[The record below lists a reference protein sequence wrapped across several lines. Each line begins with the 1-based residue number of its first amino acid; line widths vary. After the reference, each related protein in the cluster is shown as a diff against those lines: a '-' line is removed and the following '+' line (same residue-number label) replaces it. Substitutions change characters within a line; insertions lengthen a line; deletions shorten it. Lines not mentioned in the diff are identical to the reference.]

1 MIHNHEVPGSIPG
14 PATEEQGTASRS
26 SLFFVT
32 FHDPQKGTDSLFLS
46 TLRLFRTQRRRV
58 FMPTDDTDYTDYTD
72 YLFRTQRH
80 RGAEV

>member
-32 FHDPQKGTDSLFLS
+32 FHDPQKGTDSLFCPPY
-46 TLRLFRTQRRRV
+46 V
-58 FMPTDDTDYTDYTD
+58 FLEHKD
-72 YLFRTQRH
+72 
-80 RGAEV
+80 AEVLHVRFSIYSMDAGVQEGRP